1 MCGIFGFVANPNSK
15 LNSINSRRIL
25 IDLFHR
31 SEPRGRDAS
40 GLVAVT
46 NGHAAVYKRPLPP
59 DRFLSEK
66 GFRQFLSKNMAIS
79 FDEKSGKLIS
89 QFAAIGHCR
98 LVLSGTEV
106 VHANNQPVISGP
118 IVGIHN
124 GLITNESELIKKHK
138 FSHKRGSIDSEIIFR
153 IINQYCEEG
162 NSIRSATAKCF
173 NDIEGT
179 ASIAFLR
186 QGENQIILAT
196 NYGSIYISRSNGL
209 VIFASEKAILE
220 SLIGANKSI
229 IGACS
234 SVESIEADTGKL
246 ISLETTVCDSINLSN
261 SIFDETK
268 SSNGTSGKIVEI
280 NDWPSDKQI
289 PKRCVRCILP
299 RTYPFIDFDKTGT
312 CNYCRDYVV
321 PELFGESALEC
332 ELDKH
337 RRSDGS
343 PDCLVGFSGGRD
355 SSYGL
360 HLLKNKYKMN
370 PIAFSYDWGMVTDIS
385 RRNQARIC
393 SQLKI
398 EQVLRAANIPAKRR
412 YMRKNIEAWLRRPHL
427 GMVPLFMAG
436 DKFFYS
442 IARQLREQM
451 KIPLV
456 VFCAGNPLERTDFKG
471 GFAGLRESNH
481 AQRLYAFPVYHKLK
495 IGVFYLTQYIL
506 NPSYFNESFFE
517 SVMSFFTTFVA
528 KDDFLYLY
536 QYIPWDEQELEN
548 TLLNDYGWEKAS
560 YSENTWRI
568 GDGYTTFINYIF
580 FNIAGFSE
588 FDTFRSQQIRAGII
602 DRNTAL
608 KLANQD
614 NRYDMDTLKEFMGQV
629 GLNLEEVLTR
639 IGDIPKLY

>member
-1 MCGIFGFVANPNSK
+1 MCGIFGFVANPSSR

-40 GLVAVT
+40 GLVAVAK
-46 NGHAAVYKRPLPP
+46 GRAAVYKRPLPP

-79 FDEKSGKLIS
+79 FDEKSGNLIS
-89 QFAAIGHCR
+89 PFAVIGHCR
-98 LVLSGTEV
+98 LVLRGTEV
-106 VHANNQPVISGP
+106 IHANNQPVISGP

-124 GLITNESELIKKHK
+124 GLITNELELIKKHE
-138 FSHKRGSIDSEIIFR
+138 FSHNRGSIDSEIIFR
-153 IINQYCEEG
+153 LINQYCEEG

-179 ASIAFLR
+179 ASIAFFR
-186 QGENQIILAT
+186 QGGNQLILAT

-220 SLIGANKSI
+220 SFIAANKSI

-234 SVESIEADTGKL
+234 SVESVEADTGEL
-246 ISLETTVCDSINLSN
+246 IALETTICDSIDLSN
-261 SIFDETK
+261 SIFDGIT
-268 SSNGTSGKIVEI
+268 SSKGTNGEI
-280 NDWPSDKQI
+280 LEIKDWPADKQI
-289 PKRCVRCILP
+289 LKRCVRCILP
-299 RTYPFIDFDKTGT
+299 STYPFIDFDTNGT

-321 PELFGESALEC
+321 PNLLGEVALEN

-337 RRSDGS
+337 RSSDGS

-360 HLLKNKYKMN
+360 HLLKSNYKMN

-385 RRNQARIC
+385 RRNQARMC

-398 EQVLRAANIPAKRR
+398 EQILRAADIPAKRR
-412 YMRKNIEAWLRRPHL
+412 YMRKNIEAWLRRPNL

-442 IARQLREQM
+442 IARQLRNEI
-451 KIPLV
+451 KTPLV
-456 VFCAGNPLERTDFKG
+456 IFCAGNPLERTDFKG
-471 GFAGLRESNH
+471 GFAGVREGNH
-481 AQRLYAFPVYHKLK
+481 AQRLYAFSAYHKLK
-495 IGVFYLTQYIL
+495 IGAFYLAQYIL

-548 TLLNDYGWEKAS
+548 TLLNEYGWEKAP
-560 YSENTWRI
+560 YSKNTWRI
-568 GDGYTTFINYIF
+568 GDGYTTFINYVF
-580 FNIAGFSE
+580 YNIAGFSE

-602 DRNTAL
+602 DREEAL

-614 NRYDMDTLKEFMGQV
+614 NQYDMDTLKEFMGQV
-629 GLNLEEVLTR
+629 GLNLEETLTR